1 MPAGRRLRCSAAVRF
16 GRGARGRRRAPTY
29 PEADLAALDTG
40 AAVPGRRPAH
50 RRLRGRPPRGAGR
63 PGEPAAPGSRRRRD
77 EPVAPEPAS
86 AVVVGVRSVA
96 VGAAPTAAGPGC
108 AVAAVGRNAEYTVPL
123 AAPWGGRVLRG
134 VDGVDPTPVLA
145 VVPG

>member
-1 MPAGRRLRCSAAVRF
+1 MLRTCLPAAGCGVPPPSGSGEAP
-16 GRGARGRRRAPTY
+16 GAG
-29 PEADLAALDTG
+29 G
-40 AAVPGRRPAH
+40 GRRPT
-50 RRLRGRPPRGAGR
+50 RRPTSPRWTPGPQFPADARPTADSGAGR